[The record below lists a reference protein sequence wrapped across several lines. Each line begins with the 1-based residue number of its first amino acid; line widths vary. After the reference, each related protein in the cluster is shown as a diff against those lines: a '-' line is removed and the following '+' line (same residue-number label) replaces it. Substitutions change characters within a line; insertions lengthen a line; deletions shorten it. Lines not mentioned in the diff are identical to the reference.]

1 MPSDCQR
8 TAALTISLTY
18 HQNKILA
25 YSRKNT
31 FSLPAASCCQ
41 TFFLLEQV
49 DLTSPLHLMTLVR
62 MPQHRHS
69 SKGMKTDNMHFTQ

>member
-1 MPSDCQR
+1 MPSDYQR

-18 HQNKILA
+18 HQNKVLA

-49 DLTSPLHLMTLVR
+49 DLIMLVR

-69 SKGMKTDNMHFTQ
+69 NKGMKTDNMHFTQ